1 MNSHS
6 SPMVGRR
13 SWFHLV
19 SGFGNH
25 SWRSQ
30 EVYVASRVAI
40 SYSAAAARVLQ
51 VYMVL
56 IYKITDVCTIFKTYG
71 YGNHHPV
78 ICMYDPSY

>member
-25 SWRSQ
+25 SRRSQ

-40 SYSAAAARVLQ
+40 SYSAAARVLQ